1 MRTALKFLSVF
12 VVLVLSCS
20 ALFIPTSAAAVGQ
33 VDVRYSVEKYTGV
46 DAYDKEA
53 TDIYALTVSLK
64 ADHPINSMLLPIYY
78 EKDLFTPVD
87 GSDMSILDWDY
98 LVDYDSGLT
107 RAAYA
112 LPEGS
117 DLLDT
122 NKYNKALA
130 SAADRVVNAR
140 GAISGLGRSTVAA
153 AITNLDIDRYDVHPN
168 WWAGVDPEK
177 YGIVKLQFSG
187 QNNYCNIQASGEF
200 RPLLQILF
208 KLNDGVTDKQVEG
221 ALFGY
226 VPGATYFVDV
236 TVETEPLKFYYDGT
250 STSGM
255 PSTTANYCA
264 VEAEAPAGP
273 VVEKDR
279 AQVKMT
285 ATSAT
290 TVADAFTFRVISKIT
305 DADWDTYFANTGTDD
320 VSVNAIQK
328 LGFVAYKGTEGFNMD
343 TAKAVA
349 MGTATDANYEAKY
362 TDYVQKVDESSDAY
376 FGARIEFTSAETRT
390 DVTYV
395 GVVEYKDAAGETAYA
410 FYPAEY
416 TAALE
421 SNFDAIAAAYLAQYP
436 YAG

>member
-1 MRTALKFLSVF
+1 MKKCKRTLALVFAVIMLMSVYTVF
-12 VVLVLSCS
+12 AS
-20 ALFIPTSAAAVGQ
+20 ALSYEAELNQGSFKFIVKADKTEVNPG
-33 VDVRYSVEKYTGV
+33 DVITFSFFI
-46 DAYDKEA
+46 DDKDVVSDLGGWQNYILYNDTQLSPA
-53 TDIYALTVSLK
+53 STVSTEYRVYTNDAATWIKQTSTINPDMPK
-64 ADHPINSMLLPIYY
+64 AALDRVYAQMTEEEKAYY
-78 EKDLFTPVD
+78 NHMMQLSGV
-87 GSDMSILDWDY
+87 
-98 LVDYDSGLT
+98 VDSGLGAVNT
-107 RAAYA
+107 
-112 LPEGS
+112 PGS
-117 DLLDT
+117 GWDP
-122 NKYNKALA
+122 
-130 SAADRVVNAR
+130 SGADVVQMTMKMKVSEDVQPGDEIWFCMHEAPYQVNMGVLQYCGGKRIPTTEYDFTQAMVK
-140 GAISGLGRSTVAA
+140 LTVAEPA
-153 AITNLDIDRYDVHPN
+153 A
-168 WWAGVDPEK
+168 
-177 YGIVKLQFSG
+177 
-187 QNNYCNIQASGEF
+187 
-200 RPLLQILF
+200 
-208 KLNDGVTDKQVEG
+208 
-221 ALFGY
+221 
-226 VPGATYFVDV
+226 
-236 TVETEPLKFYYDGT
+236 
-250 STSGM
+250 
-255 PSTTANYCA
+255 
-264 VEAEAPAGP
+264 AGP

-305 DADWDTYFANTGTDD
+305 DADWDTYFASTGTDD

-395 GVVEYKDAAGETAYA
+395 GVVEYTDAAGETAYA

>member
-1 MRTALKFLSVF
+1 MKVTKRVFALVVAVVMLVSVF
-12 VVLVLSCS
+12 SVAAS
-20 ALFIPTSAAAVGQ
+20 ALTYTPTLTGGTYKFSLVPDKYEVNPGDTVTFNVYIDDAGLESDFSAWMVILLYNDGQ
-33 VDVRYSVEKYTGV
+33 LSPSSTDGPTFRQYMN
-46 DAYDKEA
+46 DATTFLKQTSTVNYNM
-53 TDIYALTVSLK
+53 ALT
-64 ADHPINSMLLPIYY
+64 PINRFLTEEEKAYYNHAINMNGVVDTSLGVAAIPGQGWDPSSPDVSMLQFQMVVSEDVQPGDEIWFGMHDSYY
-78 EKDLFTPVD
+78 RANVAYLSNCPANRIPNANLDL
-87 GSDMSILDWDY
+87 
-98 LVDYDSGLT
+98 
-107 RAAYA
+107 
-112 LPEGS
+112 
-117 DLLDT
+117 T
-122 NKYNKALA
+122 NGMVKL
-130 SAADRVVNAR
+130 
-140 GAISGLGRSTVAA
+140 TVAEPA
-153 AITNLDIDRYDVHPN
+153 A
-168 WWAGVDPEK
+168 
-177 YGIVKLQFSG
+177 
-187 QNNYCNIQASGEF
+187 
-200 RPLLQILF
+200 
-208 KLNDGVTDKQVEG
+208 
-221 ALFGY
+221 
-226 VPGATYFVDV
+226 
-236 TVETEPLKFYYDGT
+236 
-250 STSGM
+250 
-255 PSTTANYCA
+255 
-264 VEAEAPAGP
+264 AGP

-290 TVADAFTFRVISKIT
+290 SVADAFTFRVISKIT

-395 GVVEYKDAAGETAYA
+395 GVVEYTDAAGETAYA

>member
-1 MRTALKFLSVF
+1 MRKTSKLLSVCM
-12 VVLVLSCS
+12 VAVLLLTILSSVAS
-20 ALFIPTSAAAVGQ
+20 ALSYNPTVTDGQIKFIMRADKTTVNPGDTVAISFY
-33 VDVRYSVEKYTGV
+33 VDPGE
-46 DAYDKEA
+46 
-53 TDIYALTVSLK
+53 
-64 ADHPINSMLLPIYY
+64 
-78 EKDLFTPVD
+78 D
-87 GSDMSILDWDY
+87 GDFGAIQY
-98 LVDYDSGLT
+98 LVSF
-107 RAAYA
+107 
-112 LPEGS
+112 
-117 DLLDT
+117 
-122 NKYNKALA
+122 NKEQLSPA
-130 SAADRVVNAR
+130 SQVV
-140 GAISGLGRSTVAA
+140 
-153 AITNLDIDRYDVHPN
+153 
-168 WWAGVDPEK
+168 
-177 YGIVKLQFSG
+177 
-187 QNNYCNIQASGEF
+187 GEF
-200 RPLLQILF
+200 REFQNQQGAVIDPSSGANMNLMTTGVNRNMTEEEKAYYTGCVMMSGRIWQTGGVLNQPGNGWTPDPSLPQMTYYMKVSETVQPGEEIWVGFHESSFTTNMAYIGRCGGGRIPYSGNYDLTNSMV
-208 KLNDGVTDKQVEG
+208 KL
-221 ALFGY
+221 
-226 VPGATYFVDV
+226 
-236 TVETEPLKFYYDGT
+236 TVAEP
-250 STSGM
+250 
-255 PSTTANYCA
+255 AA
-264 VEAEAPAGP
+264 AGP

-395 GVVEYKDAAGETAYA
+395 GVVEYTDAAGETAYA

>member
-1 MRTALKFLSVF
+1 MKKVGKIISIVLALVMAITVF
-12 VVLVLSCS
+12 VLPASAIDVAITADVTATQVATDDAGNNIYKIGVWVDSTHSLVAVQMNLSWDNS
-20 ALFIPTSAAAVGQ
+20 AFQLVRPGTYANASIVNANMVIDKTDDELAMYDGTAYTEASGGYFDGPFAPGYDYAMFPNDGTQPSLSKLSATNLGATLGDAG
-33 VDVRYSVEKYTGV
+33 YTGV
-46 DAYDKEA
+46 YWQWMVDLTDNYLLLSGGKHSGNEQPLSGRIKLLTFYLKE
-53 TDIYALTVSLK
+53 K
-64 ADHPINSMLLPIYY
+64 AD
-78 EKDLFTPVD
+78 
-87 GSDMSILDWDY
+87 
-98 LVDYDSGLT
+98 
-107 RAAYA
+107 A
-112 LPEGS
+112 
-117 DLLDT
+117 
-122 NKYNKALA
+122 
-130 SAADRVVNAR
+130 
-140 GAISGLGRSTVAA
+140 
-153 AITNLDIDRYDVHPN
+153 
-168 WWAGVDPEK
+168 
-177 YGIVKLQFSG
+177 
-187 QNNYCNIQASGEF
+187 
-200 RPLLQILF
+200 
-208 KLNDGVTDKQVEG
+208 
-221 ALFGY
+221 
-226 VPGATYFVDV
+226 VPGAYTVGFNADQYRLLTGTYTTQDV
-236 TVETEPLKFYYDGT
+236 TASIESAGQGNTASIL
-250 STSGM
+250 
-255 PSTTANYCA
+255 PSMMTYNNATIN
-264 VEAEAPAGP
+264 VGQEAGP

-395 GVVEYKDAAGETAYA
+395 GVVEYTDAAGETAYA